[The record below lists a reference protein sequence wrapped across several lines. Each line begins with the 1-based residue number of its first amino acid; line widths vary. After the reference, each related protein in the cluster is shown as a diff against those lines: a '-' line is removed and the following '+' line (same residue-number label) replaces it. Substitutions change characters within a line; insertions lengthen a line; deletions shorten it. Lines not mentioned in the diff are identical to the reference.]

1 MRGMDV
7 ARNGAGEGQKSER
20 NRVKTYRCAII
31 GLTNIASGPA
41 TPSLTGG
48 RHPLPYSHAS
58 ALAMIPNARVVAVC
72 ELVPAM
78 AQQFL
83 AEWSETWGEM
93 HVYSDYREMLER
105 EEIDIL
111 SVCTPDNKHATIVVD
126 AADRG
131 VPAIFCEKPLATT
144 LADADRM
151 IAAVERN
158 GTVFSVDHTRRWD
171 PYFHR
176 VKEIIDAGMIG
187 TVRTV
192 VGTMHGP
199 RAMLFRNGT
208 HIVDLMNYYAGA
220 APTHVFAKLEEGFEG
235 FTEYRGD
242 GGKEPE
248 SEPGASGFIM
258 YANGVRGFFNGTKG
272 TYDGVEWDVT
282 GSDGRIRINGMTA
295 ELWGKE
301 QGTGVQICRPFPAT
315 MVMKGAIQGAFEEII
330 DILEH
335 GGTPRSTARDARMTV
350 AVLLGMLASQQ
361 RGNALIPLNG
371 EARA

>member
-1 MRGMDV
+1 M
-7 ARNGAGEGQKSER
+7 
-20 NRVKTYRCAII
+20 KTYRCAII
-31 GLTNIASGPA
+31 GLTTIAGGPA
-41 TPSLTGG
+41 TPSLAGG

-72 ELVPAM
+72 DLVPALT
-78 AQQFL
+78 QQFL
-83 AEWSETWGEM
+83 AQWRATWGEM
-93 HVYSDYREMLER
+93 HVYSDYRAMLAR

-111 SVCTPDNKHATIVVD
+111 SVCTPDDKHAAIVVD

-144 LADADRM
+144 LADADRI

-158 GTVFSVDHTRRWD
+158 GTVLAVDHTRRWD

-176 VKEIIDAGMIG
+176 VKEVIAAGMIG
-187 TVRTV
+187 TVRTI

-220 APTHVFAKLEEGFEG
+220 APTHVFAKLEAGFED
-235 FTEYRGD
+235 FTAYRGD
-242 GGKEPE
+242 GGREPE
-248 SEPGASGFIM
+248 SEPGASGFIL

-282 GSDGRIRINGMTA
+282 GSDGRIRINAMTA
-295 ELWGKE
+295 ELWARE
-301 QGTGVQICRPFPAT
+301 QGTGAQICRPFPAT
-315 MVMKGAIQGAFEEII
+315 MVMKGAIQAAFEEII
-330 DILEH
+330 HILEH
-335 GGTPRSTARDARMTV
+335 GGTPRSTARDARLTL

-361 RGNALIPLNG
+361 QGNVLVALPRDG
-371 EARA
+371 ETRA